1 MDFRLTG
8 AASAALGSVVLFPA
22 TATAQTLDLTIA
34 IPRLTVA
41 EYHRPYVA
49 IWLEKAGT
57 APRTIAVWYD
67 FDLKGNEGAGTKW
80 LRDMRQWWRAVGRT
94 MSFPA
99 DGVTGATKAPGTHK
113 VSFVGGRGGMP
124 TLSGGDYTLVIEAAR
139 EVGGREVVK
148 IPFTWN
154 GSKAV
159 TARAAGKSE
168 LGAVIVN
175 LKR

>member
-8 AASAALGSVVLFPA
+8 VASAALGSVVLFPTA
-22 TATAQTLDLTIA
+22 ATAQTLDLTIT
-34 IPRLTVA
+34 IPKMSVA

-57 APRTIAVWYD
+57 TPRTIAVWYD
-67 FDLKGNEGAGTKW
+67 LDLKGKEGAGTKW
-80 LRDMRQWWRAVGRT
+80 LRDIRQWWRVSGRSL
-94 MSFPA
+94 SFPA
-99 DGVTGATKAPGTHK
+99 DGISGATKAPGTHK
-113 VSFVGGRGGMP
+113 LTLVGGRGVMP
-124 TLSGGDYTLVIEAAR
+124 NLTGGDYTLVVEAAR

-148 IPFTWN
+148 VPFTWN

-159 TARAAGKSE
+159 TARGSGSSE
-168 LGAVIVN
+168 LGAVTVS